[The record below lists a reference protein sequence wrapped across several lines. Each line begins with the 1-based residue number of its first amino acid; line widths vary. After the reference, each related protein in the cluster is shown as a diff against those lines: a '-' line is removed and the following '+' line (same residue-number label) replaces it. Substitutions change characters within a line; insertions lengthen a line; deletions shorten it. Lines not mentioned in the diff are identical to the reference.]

1 MAAHWRW
8 QRGDGSATG
17 RCGGNSTE
25 TVMNGDGQCND
36 NATARVAMEGA
47 TATRRQWNVTMV
59 TMDGAT
65 AMAMATATATAMAT
79 ATATVGGEECGILGR
94 YHRGSGVAIN
104 LTLFL
109 YAYYI
114 VLLTPH
120 ICDAQTKRRDDRPWC
135 GDDVDALGLGAARIW
150 AMLGAISA
158 PHHGRPI
165 FWAN

>member
-1 MAAHWRW
+1 MD
-8 QRGDGSATG
+8 GDGG
-17 RCGGNSTE
+17 
-25 TVMNGDGQCND
+25 CND
-36 NATARVAMEGA
+36 NATATMAMEGA
-47 TATRRQWNVTMV
+47 TATRRRWNVTMAM
-59 TMDGAT
+59 MDGATAMAMTMATAT
-65 AMAMATATATAMAT
+65 AMAMATATATATAMVT

-165 FWAN
+165 FWAI

>member
-1 MAAHWRW
+1 
-8 QRGDGSATG
+8 
-17 RCGGNSTE
+17 
-25 TVMNGDGQCND
+25 
-36 NATARVAMEGA
+36 
-47 TATRRQWNVTMV
+47 
-59 TMDGAT
+59 
-65 AMAMATATATAMAT
+65 MAMATATATAMAT

-165 FWAN
+165 FWANCESTKPFLEYVDLYVGLVQFRIKKT